1 MRRHANAV
9 VLFDTQRDV
18 SINRIVGEHAACG
31 QELAVLIQRMEGF
44 FQRAGNLRDL
54 FSFFRRQVV
63 QVFIHRFAR
72 VDLVLDAVKTG
83 HQQGSEAQVRV
94 SRRVREA
101 HFDTTRFRRRHDRDT
116 DRRRAVTRG
125 VSQHHRRFVARDQTL
140 VRVGGRVRQGV
151 NRFSVF
157 DYAADVVQRLLRETG
172 VFVAREQV
180 GAVFGQRHVAVHTG
194 AVIAEHRFRHKG
206 RGFAEAVRD
215 VMHDIFVD
223 LNFVRF
229 LGHGVEAGRHFV
241 LTGGGHF
248 VVVRFNDQ
256 AHLFHHQTHG
266 GTQILRGIYRR
277 NREVTA
283 FHARTVAFVAAFV
296 FGGRV
301 PRAFDV
307 VDSDMR
313 AGDGAAEADVV
324 KQEELRFR
332 PEQNGVRDAGRA
344 QVLFRALGDGTR
356 VAIVALHGARLED
369 IATNNQGRFFV
380 ERVNDS
386 GGGVRHQHHVR
397 LIDAFPATDG
407 GTIEHFTF
415 FEEVGV
421 HLVGWDGDVLFFTFS
436 ISEAQIHKLHF
447 MFIQHRQNVFS
458 GHT

>member
-1 MRRHANAV
+1 MRRHANAI

-18 SINRIVGEHAACG
+18 SVNRIVSEHAACG
-31 QELAVLIQRMEGF
+31 QELAVCVQRLQGF

-54 FSFFRRQVV
+54 FRFFRRQVI
-63 QVFIHRFAR
+63 QVFVHRFAR
-72 VDLVLDAVKTG
+72 VDLVLDAVETG

-101 HFDTTRFRRRHDRDT
+101 HFDTTRFRRRNHRDT
-116 DRRRAVTRG
+116 DRRRAVTRR
-125 VSQHHRRFVARDQTL
+125 VSQHHRRFVARNQTL

-151 NRFSVF
+151 NGFRVF
-157 DYAADVVQRLLRETG
+157 DYAADVVQRLLRQTR
-172 VFVAREQV
+172 VFIAREQV
-180 GAVFGQRHVAVHTG
+180 GAVLGQGHVAVHTG
-194 AVIAEHRFRHKG
+194 AVIAEHRFRHEG
-206 RGFAEAVRD
+206 CGFAEAVRD

-256 AHLFHHQTHG
+256 AHLFHGQTHHR
-266 GTQILRGIYRR
+266 TDVLRRVNRR
-277 NREVTA
+277 NREITA

-296 FGGRV
+296 FGGGV

-307 VDSDMR
+307 VNRDMG

-332 PEQNGVRDAGRA
+332 PEQYGVRDAGGA
-344 QVLFRALGDGTR
+344 QVFFCALGDGAR

-369 IATNNQGRFFV
+369 VATNNQGRFFV

-397 LIDAFPATDG
+397 FIDAFPATDG
-407 GTIEHFTF
+407 RAIEHFTF